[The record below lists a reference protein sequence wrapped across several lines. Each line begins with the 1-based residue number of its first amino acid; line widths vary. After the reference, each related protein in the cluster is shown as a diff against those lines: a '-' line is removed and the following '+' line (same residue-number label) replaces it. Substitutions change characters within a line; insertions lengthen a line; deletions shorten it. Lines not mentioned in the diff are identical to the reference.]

1 MRLNRGDSLPI
12 LSLLCVFSKL
22 GLWTFLKIGAG
33 TGSSGFSFI
42 FENTSYSFHF
52 STFVL
57 NLLRFGSF
65 AANCR
70 LGCKEVLNRQQN
82 AAFLKGAHQPYSSLI
97 ILRHLQSI
105 LRQEYCFIL
114 KKCKNFEKSRN
125 SIRIFTQKS
134 RNSNKNVAKWR
145 TPWKSRISKKSAKVW
160 QRNWD
165 LSWQISLGRVGIW
178 NLINCEQNPSSPSGS
193 RITHTFLHQLC
204 SLWKFCIRPLEEKI
218 HIF

>member
-1 MRLNRGDSLPI
+1 MLAS
-12 LSLLCVFSKL
+12 
-22 GLWTFLKIGAG
+22 
-33 TGSSGFSFI
+33 GSSGFSFI

-82 AAFLKGAHQPYSSLI
+82 AAFLKGANHPYSSLI
-97 ILRHLQSI
+97 NLSQLQSI

-125 SIRIFTQKS
+125 SIRIFTQFRQKFKQKCGQMKNTLEIQDFKEVGKS
-134 RNSNKNVAKWR
+134 VAK
-145 TPWKSRISKKSAKVW
+145 K
-160 QRNWD
+160 
-165 LSWQISLGRVGIW
+165 LGFKLT
-178 NLINCEQNPSSPSGS
+178 N
-193 RITHTFLHQLC
+193 
-204 SLWKFCIRPLEEKI
+204 
-218 HIF
+218 

>member
-1 MRLNRGDSLPI
+1 MLAS
-12 LSLLCVFSKL
+12 
-22 GLWTFLKIGAG
+22 
-33 TGSSGFSFI
+33 GSSGLIFI

-125 SIRIFTQKS
+125 SIRIFTQKFKQKCGQM
-134 RNSNKNVAKWR
+134 KNTLEIQDFKEVGKSVAK
-145 TPWKSRISKKSAKVW
+145 K
-160 QRNWD
+160 
-165 LSWQISLGRVGIW
+165 LGFKLT
-178 NLINCEQNPSSPSGS
+178 N
-193 RITHTFLHQLC
+193 
-204 SLWKFCIRPLEEKI
+204 
-218 HIF
+218 

>member
-1 MRLNRGDSLPI
+1 MLAS
-12 LSLLCVFSKL
+12 
-22 GLWTFLKIGAG
+22 
-33 TGSSGFSFI
+33 GSSGLIFI

-97 ILRHLQSI
+97 NLSQLQSI

-193 RITHTFLHQLC
+193 HITHNFLHQLC
-204 SLWKFCIRPLEEKI
+204 GLWKFCIRPLEEKTYFWMDSEI
-218 HIF
+218 LE

>member
-1 MRLNRGDSLPI
+1 MLASD
-12 LSLLCVFSKL
+12 
-22 GLWTFLKIGAG
+22 
-33 TGSSGFSFI
+33 SSGFSFI

-97 ILRHLQSI
+97 NLSQLQSI

-125 SIRIFTQKS
+125 SIRIFTQFKQKCGQMKNTLEIQDFKEVGKS
-134 RNSNKNVAKWR
+134 VAK
-145 TPWKSRISKKSAKVW
+145 K
-160 QRNWD
+160 
-165 LSWQISLGRVGIW
+165 LGFKLT
-178 NLINCEQNPSSPSGS
+178 N
-193 RITHTFLHQLC
+193 
-204 SLWKFCIRPLEEKI
+204 
-218 HIF
+218 